1 MKYYAVENMYGS
13 DVSYGFANTWQILV
27 FRSKNGRNKYVG
39 DCTNLS
45 CKAVKKID
53 LPIYTPSVK
62 PFTGD
67 YLGIE
72 TRCNPDNSNYSLI
85 GFVAVFSGYDQ
96 NAERLY

>member
-27 FRSKNGRNKYVG
+27 FRSKNGRNKYVENS
-39 DCTNLS
+39 TNLTTA
-45 CKAVKKID
+45 KIKKSE
-53 LPIYTPSVK
+53 LSTYTPSVK